1 MNINGYKKNNYSY
14 NKLNNKKYYNNCYKN
29 NCKNCFNNCCNNKF
43 NFNNLYEIEK
53 FLCDLRNTFKCIN
66 LYKFLK

>member
-1 MNINGYKKNNYSY
+1 MNINGYKKNNCSY
-14 NKLNNKKYYNNCYKN
+14 NNLNNKKYYNNCYKN
-29 NCKNCFNNCCNNKF
+29 NYKNCCNNKF
-43 NFNNLYEIEK
+43 NINSLYEIEK

>member
-1 MNINGYKKNNYSY
+1 MNINGYKKNNYY
-14 NKLNNKKYYNNCYKN
+14 YTNLNNKNFK
-29 NCKNCFNNCCNNKF
+29 NCCNNKF
-43 NFNNLYEIEK
+43 NINSLYEIEK

>member
-1 MNINGYKKNNYSY
+1 MNINSYKKNNYSY
-14 NKLNNKKYYNNCYKN
+14 NNLNNKKYYNNCYKN
-29 NCKNCFNNCCNNKF
+29 NSKNCCNNKF
-43 NFNNLYEIEK
+43 DLNNLYEIEK